1 MLYIILRTLGIH
13 SKSLFSFNIG
23 HEIGRQQGYYYLQ
36 MKVT

>member
-13 SKSLFSFNIG
+13 SKSLFSFNNG
-23 HEIGRQQGYYYLQ
+23 HEIGRQQGYNYLQ